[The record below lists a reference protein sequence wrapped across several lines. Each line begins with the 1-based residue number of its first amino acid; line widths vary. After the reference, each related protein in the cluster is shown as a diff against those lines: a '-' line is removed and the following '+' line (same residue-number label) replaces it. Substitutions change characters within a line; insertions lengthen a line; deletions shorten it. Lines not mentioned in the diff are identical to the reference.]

1 MQRANKSLYYC
12 KPVTLQNKVTS
23 AIARA
28 VGAGDL
34 FRAAKLI
41 WHALVVT
48 FGSAMF
54 FLLLYLCFGTY
65 LLVFL
70 GGVGLTLEQ
79 SQGYCLVLFCGGIF
93 IWPLSIIGA
102 IFRGTGDMKF
112 PAMLMIVAPFI
123 QVPLSGAL
131 VLGLGGAPPLG
142 IVGAA
147 ISAIVSGLVA
157 STMMMFK
164 LAKGSQALKI
174 KWSACQLSLLL
185 FRDIFKVARLHR
197 YRPYSRSQ
205 RFLL

>member
-1 MQRANKSLYYC
+1 MDARTTAMLESPPAPLLIRMATPNAVAFLIQGSVSLAEVWFIGQLGTSALAAIALAF
-12 KPVTLQNKVTS
+12 PLLMLTQTMSGGAVGGAVTS

-79 SQGYCLVLFCGGIF
+79 SQDYCLVLFCGGIF
-93 IWPLSIIGA
+93 I
-102 IFRGTGDMKF
+102 
-112 PAMLMIVAPFI
+112 
-123 QVPLSGAL
+123 
-131 VLGLGGAPPLG
+131 
-142 IVGAA
+142 
-147 ISAIVSGLVA
+147 
-157 STMMMFK
+157 
-164 LAKGSQALKI
+164 
-174 KWSACQLSLLL
+174 
-185 FRDIFKVARLHR
+185 
-197 YRPYSRSQ
+197 
-205 RFLL
+205 